1 MINYKTLME
10 DVKMEV
16 LVFKTDIVGK
26 ADSENLGQILKE
38 DRRIRNWNI
47 DQNDID
53 NVLRIE
59 SSEMSPA
66 DVIQLVKSL
75 GYMCEELPE

>member
-1 MINYKTLME
+1 MLKETVME
-10 DVKMEV
+10 DIKMEV
-16 LVFKTDIVGK
+16 LVFKTDVVGK
-26 ADSENLGQILKE
+26 TNSENLGQILKK
-38 DRRIRNWNI
+38 DHRIRNWNI
-47 DQNDID
+47 DHNDVD

-66 DVIQLVKSL
+66 DVIELVKNL

>member
-1 MINYKTLME
+1 ME
-10 DVKMEV
+10 EVKMEV

-26 ADSENLGQILKE
+26 ADTEILRQLLDA
-38 DRRIRNWNI
+38 DRRIKTWNI

-59 SSEMSPA
+59 SSDISPA
-66 DVIQLVKSL
+66 DVIKLVKNL

>member
-1 MINYKTLME
+1 MIDNRTLME

-16 LVFKTDIVGK
+16 LVFKTDIIGRTN
-26 ADSENLGQILKE
+26 SENLGQVLKD
-38 DRRIRNWNI
+38 DRRIRSWNI

>member
-1 MINYKTLME
+1 MKNKTLME
-10 DVKMEV
+10 EVKMEV

-26 ADSENLGQILKE
+26 ADTEILRQLLDA
-38 DRRIRNWNI
+38 DRRIKTWNI

-53 NVLRIE
+53 NVLGIE
-59 SSEMSPA
+59 SSDISPA
-66 DVIQLVKSL
+66 DVIKLVKNL

>member
-75 GYMCEELPE
+75 GYICEELPE

>member
-1 MINYKTLME
+1 MNDI
-10 DVKMEV
+10 KMEV

-26 ADSENLGQILKE
+26 ADSETLAHILTN

-47 DQNDID
+47 DQDDID

-59 SSEMSPA
+59 SSEMSPT
-66 DVIQLVKSL
+66 DIIELVKDL

>member
-1 MINYKTLME
+1 ME
-10 DVKMEV
+10 DIKMEV
-16 LVFKTDIVGK
+16 LVFKTDVVGK
-26 ADSENLGQILKE
+26 TNSENLGQILKK
-38 DRRIRNWNI
+38 DHRIRNWNI
-47 DQNDID
+47 DHNDVD

-66 DVIQLVKSL
+66 DVIELVKNL

>member
-1 MINYKTLME
+1 MTNKTLME
-10 DVKMEV
+10 DIKMEV

-26 ADSENLGQILKE
+26 TNSEAIGQILKE

-59 SSEMSPA
+59 SSEMTPA
-66 DVIQLVKSL
+66 DVIELVENL
-75 GYMCEELPE
+75 GYRCEELED

>member
-1 MINYKTLME
+1 MHNKTLME
-10 DVKMEV
+10 DIKMEV
-16 LVFKTDIVGK
+16 LVFKTDIIGEK
-26 ADSENLGQILKE
+26 DTENLRQILKE

-59 SSEMSPA
+59 SSKMSPA
-66 DVIQLVKSL
+66 DVIALVKNL

>member
-1 MINYKTLME
+1 MKNKTLME
-10 DVKMEV
+10 EVKMEV

-26 ADSENLGQILKE
+26 ADTEILRQLLDA
-38 DRRIRNWNI
+38 DRRIKTWNI

-59 SSEMSPA
+59 SSDISPA
-66 DVIQLVKSL
+66 DVIKLVKNL

>member
-1 MINYKTLME
+1 MKNKTLME
-10 DVKMEV
+10 EVKMEV

-26 ADSENLGQILKE
+26 ADTEILRQLLDA
-38 DRRIRNWNI
+38 DRRIKTWNI

-59 SSEMSPA
+59 SSAISPA
-66 DVIQLVKSL
+66 DVIKLVKNL
-75 GYMCEELPE
+75 GCMCEELPE